1 MAVDLILLAKA
12 ITDMIGY
19 PEYILNDKVQLDKKY
34 EDLHIDGKTSY
45 FENVL
50 RNRAFVLS
58 EEMKKLSRRCRC
70 QSRKEGDVD
79 LDKQ

>member
-1 MAVDLILLAKA
+1 MSIDKNVAVDLILLAKA

-58 EEMKKLSRRCRC
+58 EEMKKLSKPVNR
-70 QSRKEGDVD
+70 
-79 LDKQ
+79 